1 MVFDAKK
8 TLDCILRGE
17 GVATCLM
24 KCITVAVFKVS
35 SISLFVSLIVLISC
49 SHKYNLIILVTAKN
63 GIFVVTNTLIILV
76 SCSHKHNPIILATAT
91 NGIFAVANTLV
102 VVVHC
107 SQKYN
112 LSILVTAMYNYL
124 LILTV

>member
-1 MVFDAKK
+1 MAFIAKR
-8 TLDCILRGE
+8 TLDCIPRGE
-17 GVATCLM
+17 RVATCLM
-24 KCITVAVFKVS
+24 KHITVAGHKVFKVS

-49 SHKYNLIILVTAKN
+49 SHKYNLIT
-63 GIFVVTNTLIILV
+63 
-76 SCSHKHNPIILATAT
+76 LATAT

-102 VVVHC
+102 VVIHC

-112 LSILVTAMYNYL
+112 LSILVTVMYNYL